1 VAGWTDLP
9 NNWGMTGCTV
19 ARALEVLH
27 DDFTG
32 RRYPRL
38 RAALG
43 ELCPTPPGQLPTTR
57 KVGYALR
64 RFRGRVVNGRKLQT
78 RVLEGNQLWFVQRV
92 GEPGAPTAVNAPP
105 VQLSLAPRDVKPT

>member
-1 VAGWTDLP
+1 
-9 NNWGMTGCTV
+9 
-19 ARALEVLH
+19 LH

-43 ELCPTPPGQLPTTR
+43 ELYPTPLGQLPTTR
-57 KVGYALR
+57 KVGYVLR

-78 RVLEGNQLWFVQRV
+78 RVLEGNQLWFVQQLRDDV
-92 GEPGAPTAVNAPP
+92 SEPASVHVQTQLVLVNEHPSDAK
-105 VQLSLAPRDVKPT
+105 PRL